1 MSDCIFCK
9 LFEKLDAYLRGK
21 AEAKGC
27 GCGCDSKESSCCGPK
42 PEDKKEENDG
52 CCGNKAD
59 EKK

>member
-9 LFEKLDAYLRGK
+9 LFEKLDAFLRSK

-27 GCGCDSKESSCCGPK
+27 GCGCCGTDK
-42 PEDKKEENDG
+42 PQTPEEKKEG
-52 CCGNKAD
+52 CCGNKEE